1 MHRRCNALW
10 RKQRY
15 FSCRSMRFASDT
27 LLSKCILI
35 SFDVLFGSRVKT
47 SNKLSKSE
55 EQHASVSVAVDQ
67 SISFNTNV
75 YRCVR
80 HVASVTHRYKA
91 TNNALKFAS
100 RDLYDASSAVH
111 LCATFMYICIP
122 RVPSRFTFSFIF
134 NQNFKWRKILINSR
148 FVISKTLESA
158 NGKKRCF
165 ECYSYDSFISKV
177 I

>member
-1 MHRRCNALW
+1 MYALLYLYKSHIKMHRRCNALW

-100 RDLYDASSAVH
+100 RDLYDASSAVTCVRLSRTYVSLEYHRVLPSH
-111 LCATFMYICIP
+111 L
-122 RVPSRFTFSFIF
+122 FSI
-134 NQNFKWRKILINSR
+134 R
-148 FVISKTLESA
+148 IS
-158 NGKKRCF
+158 NDGKF
-165 ECYSYDSFISKV
+165 
-177 I
+177 